1 MGINNRNYNTSD
13 PTVEYAKPQRATIQ
27 VGDRALNMAKVY
39 GYLFLALL
47 FTGGIAF
54 GVGYLFSLW
63 MAHDIAIEATGYRG
77 GMIAILMVSAVG
89 LLILSF
95 VVHGVAFR
103 NKHSVLPYYIA
114 YVLLMGTL
122 LSTFTMFIDWRIL
135 GVAFGI
141 TSLVI
146 GLDAVIALF
155 AKSNFNWVAMM
166 GLSLLLGAG
175 LVFLFSWLMILL
187 FPGVFGPI
195 LYIIDF
201 VVFVAIVLLTL
212 VDIVRITKIAEQGEM
227 TNNLALY
234 CSFIIYTDFIYIF
247 IRIVY
252 YIAIFSNRR

>member
-1 MGINNRNYNTSD
+1 MGINNRDYNTSN
-13 PTVEYAKPQRATIQ
+13 PTVDEVEPARGVIQ
-27 VGDRALNMAKVY
+27 VGNRALNMVKVY

-47 FTGGIAF
+47 LTGGIAF

-63 MAHDIAIEATGYRG
+63 MLSNEQQAAG
-77 GMIAILMVSAVG
+77 GMIAILITSGIG

-103 NKHSVLPYYIA
+103 NRHSVLPYYIA
-114 YVLLMGTL
+114 YVVLMGVL

-141 TSLVI
+141 TSIII
-146 GLDAVIALF
+146 GIDAVVALF

-166 GLSLLLGAG
+166 GISLLLGAG
-175 LVFLFSWLMILL
+175 IVFLFSWLMIFL
-187 FPGVFGPI
+187 FPTVFGPM
-195 LYIIDF
+195 LYLINF
-201 VVFVAIVLLTL
+201 VVFIAIMLLTL
-212 VDIVRITKIAEQGEM
+212 VDIVRITRIAEQGDM
-227 TNNLALY
+227 STNLALY

-252 YIAIFSNRR
+252 YIAMFSNRR

>member
-1 MGINNRNYNTSD
+1 MGINNRDYNTSN
-13 PTVEYAKPQRATIQ
+13 PTVEEAKPSATVIQ
-27 VGDRALNMAKVY
+27 VGNRALNMAKVY

-54 GVGYLFSLW
+54 GVGYLFTHWLVANQEQAS
-63 MAHDIAIEATGYRG
+63 AGIIAMLIT
-77 GMIAILMVSAVG
+77 SAVG

-114 YVLLMGTL
+114 YVTLMGVL

-141 TSLVI
+141 TSLII
-146 GLDAVIALF
+146 GLDAIVALF
-155 AKSNFNWVAMM
+155 AKGNFNWVAMM
-166 GLSLLLGAG
+166 GITLLLGAG
-175 LVFLFSWLMILL
+175 IVFLFSFLMILW
-187 FPGVFGPI
+187 FPTVFGPI
-195 LYIIDF
+195 LYLIDF
-201 VVFVAIVLLTL
+201 VVFIAIVLLTL
-212 VDIVRITKIAEQGEM
+212 VDIVRITKIAEQGDM
-227 TNNLALY
+227 STNLALY

-252 YIAIFSNRR
+252 YIILFTQKN